1 MSRMDKVVWSEGM
14 FLTPQLFQ
22 QADRYHESL
31 LHFALGAG
39 QPFPWGLMAL
49 DIDAERLVNGDFS
62 LVRAS
67 GLMPDRL
74 AVRIPDHD
82 PVPEGRSVKP
92 LFSPS
97 LDVVE
102 AYLTV
107 PAVRVQA
114 PNIQLDRNGASSRAP
129 RYRAEL
135 VRAFDDPTVGLRI
148 VANVVDGKVCAP
160 VDSSRAVAHD
170 IDLELLFERREQQGT
185 VVGDA

>member
-67 GLMPDRL
+67 GLMPDGL

-114 PNIQLDRNGASSRAP
+114 PNIQLDRPATARNSSARSTRRRMATSARSPLPGQISKSSSQASHSTTPFGSRSPRCGARARRPTSSMR
-129 RYRAEL
+129 R
-135 VRAFDDPTVGLRI
+135 T
-148 VANVVDGKVCAP
+148 
-160 VDSSRAVAHD
+160 SRPP
-170 IDLELLFERREQQGT
+170 
-185 VVGDA
+185 

>member
-67 GLMPDRL
+67 GLMPDGL

-82 PVPEGRSVKP
+82 PVPEVRAPVTRSDHLLEVNVPHVLRVVVPGNRDDAALDLLEVRGGRLELAAESFVG
-92 LFSPS
+92 
-97 LDVVE
+97 DVPGADDDVGLE
-102 AYLTV
+102 LV
-107 PAVRVQA
+107 
-114 PNIQLDRNGASSRAP
+114 QLDDHAVQQVRNEVNGADV
-129 RYRAEL
+129 E
-135 VRAFDDPTVGLRI
+135 
-148 VANVVDGKVCAP
+148 VADVSDGDHVSLP
-160 VDSSRAVAHD
+160 
-170 IDLELLFERREQQGT
+170 
-185 VVGDA
+185 